1 MCAPEICFKQ
11 SRRSGLFRDAA
22 YSRVLLRTMSQAMR
36 VPILDLKSEYAE
48 MRDEILA
55 ALDRVCQ
62 KSAFVLGEEVEA
74 FEREFADFCGTK
86 HCVALSSG
94 TAALHLGLLALG
106 VQADHEVITTPNT
119 FLATAEAI
127 TYCGA
132 RPVLVDIDPATGNI
146 DPKLL
151 ERAVTPRTRAILP
164 VHLYGRPADM
174 DAIQAVAERHKLRI
188 LEAAAQAHG
197 PRHRGRR
204 VGGIGHAAAFSF
216 YPTKNLG
223 AYGEGGALT
232 TNDDLIANFA
242 RAARSHGQTAR
253 YEHEFVGYNY
263 RMQGFQGAVL
273 RIKLRRLYA
282 WTARRQEIA
291 REYRHRLAHIR
302 AQLPLDDPRDE
313 CVYHQFVI
321 YVSNRNAVVSQLN
334 SRGIETV
341 VHYPRPVHLQPAY
354 SSIGYPPGTFPHS
367 ERACERVLSLPIFP
381 GLTAEQIAYV
391 ADSVIEVVG
400 KE

>member
-188 LEAAAQAHG
+188 LEDAAQAQG
-197 PRHRGRR
+197 ARYRGRR

-354 SSIGYPPGTFPHS
+354 SSIGYPPGTFPHA

-381 GLTAEQIAYV
+381 GLSAEQIAYV